1 MVHEQDDLRIKRTHK
16 LIRNALIELIAEKG
30 FAAIT
35 VGDIASRAMINR
47 STFYRHYEDKY
58 DLVTR
63 IFKDA
68 IDQMVV
74 EIGPPLENPIAINL
88 GDPPKGWKRF
98 FEHLAGHAQMYQAML
113 GPNGSPW
120 FAFKMRDYLSNIVR
134 QRVQVLGEKGNP
146 GSIPE
151 EVITAFIANCCVG
164 AMLWWLESGKDIAP
178 TQIADWFSKFI
189 LYGYFHILNIKPPL
203 TSEES

>member
-1 MVHEQDDLRIKRTHK
+1 MIHKKDDLRIKRTHK

-35 VGDIASRAMINR
+35 IGDIASRAMINR

-74 EIGPPLENPIAINL
+74 EIGPPLENPIAIDL
-88 GDPPKGWKRF
+88 VDPPKGWERF

-120 FAFKMRDYLSNIVR
+120 FAFEMRNYLANIVR
-134 QRVQVLGEKGNP
+134 QRIQALGEKGNP

-151 EVITAFIANCCVG
+151 EVITAFIANCCLGV
-164 AMLWWLESGKDIAP
+164 MVWWLESGKAVSP

-189 LYGYFHILNIKPPL
+189 LYGYFNILQIKP
-203 TSEES
+203 